1 MHTNSLSHAHGS
13 AVVRAGDTAVV
24 CGVRGEILNLT
35 NGEGKTK
42 GKIVVLRSSEV
53 NDEELVG
60 EEDGG
65 EGELRAR
72 NLVVTNLELGM
83 SISPPFS

>member
-1 MHTNSLSHAHGS
+1 M
-13 AVVRAGDTAVV
+13 V
-24 CGVRGEILNLT
+24 CGVRGEILSLT

-42 GKIVVLRSSEV
+42 GKIVVLRSSED
-53 NDEELVG
+53 NDGDLMNE

-83 SISPPFS
+83 PTLLSPTNEVHT

>member
-13 AVVRAGDTAVV
+13 AVVRTGDTAVV

-53 NDEELVG
+53 NGEELVG

-72 NLVVTNLELGM
+72 NLAVTNLELGM